1 MKATRL
7 RTVLTRSFERL
18 VVSLGLVAFVA
29 ASTGCLVTFDVQ
41 KTQKSFQVTTS
52 PPRSFVWTK
61 RQGSKIARGQA
72 PITVSAPYKKR
83 TWVPHLWTSAIYSVL
98 GGAAVAGGAAMI
110 SHEDDTVS
118 GIGVVGAIV
127 GGLAALLGVTGLILG
142 LIKGRT
148 DVTAKVPFTIGASK
162 PGFDDAWTQLKIPS
176 SKHAVHLRLLPAGGA
191 VASTQPT
198 TRLTRPDKRPIVAV
212 FLIEDS
218 TGKMSRKTAEELAG
232 YLAIQLTATD
242 TFRTVPRAQLRKQLS
257 TTKKKG
263 YKVCYDQSCQIE
275 LGKALAAQKS
285 LSTKILAVGKICTI
299 TSVLYDLKT
308 ETSEG
313 AATTETGCSTGE
325 LLKGLKRIA
334 QKLAK
339 GR

>member
-1 MKATRL
+1 
-7 RTVLTRSFERL
+7 
-18 VVSLGLVAFVA
+18 
-29 ASTGCLVTFDVQ
+29 
-41 KTQKSFQVTTS
+41 
-52 PPRSFVWTK
+52 
-61 RQGSKIARGQA
+61 
-72 PITVSAPYKKR
+72 
-83 TWVPHLWTSAIYSVL
+83 
-98 GGAAVAGGAAMI
+98 
-110 SHEDDTVS
+110 
-118 GIGVVGAIV
+118 
-127 GGLAALLGVTGLILG
+127 
-142 LIKGRT
+142 
-148 DVTAKVPFTIGASK
+148 
-162 PGFDDAWTQLKIPS
+162 GFDDAWTKLKIPS
-176 SKHAVHLRLLPAGGA
+176 TKKAVHLRLLPAGGA
-191 VASTQPT
+191 VASTQAT

-212 FLIEDS
+212 FLVEDS
-218 TGKMSRKTAEELAG
+218 AGKMSRKTAEELAG

-257 TTKKKG
+257 TTKKTG

-275 LGKALAAQKS
+275 HGKALAAQKS